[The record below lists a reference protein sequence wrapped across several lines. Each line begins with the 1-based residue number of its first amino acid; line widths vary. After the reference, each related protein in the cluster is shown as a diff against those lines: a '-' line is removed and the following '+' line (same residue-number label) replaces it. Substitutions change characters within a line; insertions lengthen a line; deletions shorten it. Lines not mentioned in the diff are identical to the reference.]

1 MEVVGTDFLPVAAVP
16 ARGPKACVTLKDVM
30 NRVDKAP
37 ELIPAR
43 RKEMLSALRTV
54 ERCAG
59 KDANDIL
66 AKPSAMRAT
75 LRDALYLQAGVNKR
89 RWAAVRCLTLKALV
103 VAGFRVLPGRRT
115 RKPLSAAWE
124 ELRKL
129 APGMQSGIG
138 QSRFMSFCT
147 DEEIE
152 PGDVDAGTFLRYE
165 EALCENSLVGSPHW
179 VYRTSCILWNKAR
192 LSVAGWPAV
201 EVPLPDRRLTY
212 SLAWDAFPERFR
224 KDVEA
229 FLHHTGNQSP
239 LAKDYVKSVKPA
251 TIVGRRKQIRQMA
264 SALVISS
271 FPIEELTSLAVL
283 VNAEN
288 AEKVLQFF
296 LDRTDQAKSENTYNH
311 ASLLRTIARHWIKPK
326 PEKIDKK
333 IDAGDT
339 AGKLKKKIS
348 KQREEDARKKREEL
362 ILQAHNANVDQLQ
375 VFCESLA
382 VKKSGMTP
390 KNVARLFQFENQD
403 NVDALLGLPPLLVRQ
418 AQRDDDGGQDQLPKF
433 IYALAT
439 EFLIVAPIRITNLG
453 LLNMDED
460 IQYSGRGPNMIT
472 RIAIPGEKVKN
483 GVPIMIDLPKCTADM
498 LAWFIREIRPRIC
511 AVPSPWLFPN
521 AQGHQRNVVS
531 FGRQISKTIKRN
543 TGLLM
548 HPHLFRHLAVK
559 FLLMDRPED
568 IESARLLLGH
578 KTTRTT
584 LAAYAQVTN
593 ALAQKRFEGLVDQK
607 RADALLRPS
616 RIRRAGTRVKA

>member
-1 MEVVGTDFLPVAAVP
+1 MGSDVLPVAAGP
-16 ARGPKACVTLKDVM
+16 AWNPKPCVTLKDVM
-30 NRVDKAP
+30 DRVDKAP
-37 ELIPAR
+37 ELIRAR
-43 RKEMLSALRTV
+43 RTEMLSALRTV

-66 AKPSAMRAT
+66 AKPSAMRTT
-75 LRDALYLQAGVNKR
+75 LRDALYLQAGINKR

-103 VAGFRVLPGRRT
+103 VAGFRVLPGRRA
-115 RKPLSAAWE
+115 RKALSPAWGA
-124 ELRKL
+124 LRKL

-138 QSRFMSFCT
+138 LSRFMSFCT
-147 DEEIE
+147 AEEIE
-152 PGDVDAGTFLRYE
+152 PGDVDAETFLRYE

-192 LSVAGWPAV
+192 ESVAGWPAI
-201 EVPLPDRRLTY
+201 EVPLPDRRQTY
-212 SLAWDAFPERFR
+212 SLAWDAFPEKFR
-224 KDVEA
+224 KDAEA

-264 SALVISS
+264 SALVLSG
-271 FPIEELTSLAVL
+271 FPITELTSLAVL
-283 VNAEN
+283 VKAEN

-296 LDRTDQAKSENTYNH
+296 LDRTDQAKSEATYGH
-311 ASLLRTIARHWIKPK
+311 ASLLRAIARHWAKPK
-326 PEKIDKK
+326 PEETGKK
-333 IDAGDT
+333 MEVSGA
-339 AGKLKKKIS
+339 AENPKKNIS
-348 KQREEDARKKREEL
+348 KQREDEARKKRDEL
-362 ILQAHNANVDQLQ
+362 ILREHNANVDQLQ

-390 KNVARLFQFENQD
+390 KNVGRLFQFENQD
-403 NVDALLGLPPLLVRQ
+403 NVDALLGLPPLLVRE
-418 AQRDDDGGQDQLPKF
+418 AQRDDDGGHDQLSKLM
-433 IYALAT
+433 YALGI
-439 EFLIVAPIRITNLG
+439 EILIVAPIRIRNLG
-453 LLNMDED
+453 LLNMVED

-483 GVPIMIDLPKCTADM
+483 GVSIMIDLPKCTADM
-498 LAWFIREIRPRIC
+498 LAWYIREIRPRIC

-543 TGLLM
+543 TGLLV

-607 RADALLRPS
+607 RADALQRPS
-616 RIRRAGTRVKA
+616 RIRTAGTRVKA